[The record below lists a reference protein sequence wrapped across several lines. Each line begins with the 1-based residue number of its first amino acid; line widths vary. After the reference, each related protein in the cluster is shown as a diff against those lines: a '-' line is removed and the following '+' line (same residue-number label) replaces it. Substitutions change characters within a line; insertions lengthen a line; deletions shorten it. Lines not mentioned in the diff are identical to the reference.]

1 MHAHWCHYS
10 DELVPYCYSDN
21 ASVAAYALGA
31 MANITVATSG
41 VGGALDSS
49 TEVVEVGT
57 MVIESLMVTEVEG
70 GGEEEGGSCYKYCD
84 PPFKVTIHVHSS
96 V

>member
-1 MHAHWCHYS
+1 M
-10 DELVPYCYSDN
+10 PYCYSDN
-21 ASVAAYALGA
+21 ASIAAYALGA

-57 MVIESLMVTEVEG
+57 MVIESLMVTEVGE
-70 GGEEEGGSCYKYCD
+70 GEEEGSGCYKYCD
-84 PPFKVTIHVHSS
+84 PPFKV
-96 V
+96 